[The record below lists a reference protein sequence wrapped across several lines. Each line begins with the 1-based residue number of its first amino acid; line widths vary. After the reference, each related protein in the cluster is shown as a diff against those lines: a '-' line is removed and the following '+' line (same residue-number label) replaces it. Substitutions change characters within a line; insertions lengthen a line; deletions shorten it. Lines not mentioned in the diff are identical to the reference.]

1 MDPFRQSSTTIF
13 LRSDHG
19 TRKLGVCS
27 FSLCQW
33 QLEVSR
39 KHSSFSSELELQSTQ
54 PHVSCRINTQRS
66 WNSAGVRRPAPT
78 TDGPEMYLS
87 RFPWSSSLICSGHK
101 ILCCY
106 NHQRSFFRF
115 SEGLIHWPCSCHPL
129 DQNRTAATDWSVMS
143 LVWKC
148 RFPDT
153 LACHSA
159 PQLGR
164 FYPNRPQPL

>member
-87 RFPWSSSLICSGHK
+87 LFPWSSSLICSGHK
-101 ILCCY
+101 IL
-106 NHQRSFFRF
+106 HVT
-115 SEGLIHWPCSCHPL
+115 HWIKK
-129 DQNRTAATDWSVMS
+129 TAATDWSVMS
-143 LVWKC
+143 LVCKC
-148 RFPDT
+148 RFPDA
-153 LACHSA
+153 LACHLA
-159 PQLGR
+159 TQLGR